1 MVQEILE
8 AVNKIEF
15 LYLLLIFFGT
25 MRVNGCEKNI
35 LNWNQRLN
43 NYNKSIEFSK
53 SEIVR
58 QRQIAVEDFRDEIR
72 NLKIKYNED
81 DIKSLENNF
90 QKWLEDDIEREKIM
104 YI

>member
-1 MVQEILE
+1 
-8 AVNKIEF
+8 
-15 LYLLLIFFGT
+15 

-43 NYNKSIEFSK
+43 IYNKSIEFSK

-58 QRQIAVEDFRDEIR
+58 QRQIAIEDFRDEIR

-90 QKWLEDDIEREKIM
+90 QKWLENDIEREKTM